1 MKASKKRIPMSWAE
15 YVAKSGA
22 YESKLVANP
31 YALER
36 DGRRREQGEKQA
48 GGYQAGKQAGRY
60 RVEKGRENAGCES
73 PGKKA
78 GEQP

>member
-1 MKASKKRIPMSWAE
+1 M
-15 YVAKSGA
+15 AKSGA

-48 GGYQAGKQAGRY
+48 GRY
-60 RVEKGRENAGCES
+60 RVEKGRENAGCEN
-73 PGKKA
+73 PVKKA